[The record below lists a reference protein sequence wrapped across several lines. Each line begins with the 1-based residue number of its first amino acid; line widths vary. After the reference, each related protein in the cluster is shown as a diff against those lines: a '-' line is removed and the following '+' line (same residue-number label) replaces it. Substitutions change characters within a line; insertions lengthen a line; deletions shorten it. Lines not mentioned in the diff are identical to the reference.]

1 MISFELKSEDKSS
14 KARTGILHTDHGEIE
29 TPIFMPV
36 GTQATVK
43 GVLQEQLEDIVKAQ
57 IILSNTYHLYLRPG
71 NEVIYGAGGLHKFM
85 NWVKPILTD
94 SGGYQVFSLSS
105 NRKIKREGVYFNSH
119 IDGSKHL
126 FTPQSVVDTQ
136 RILGSDIM
144 MALDECPAYPC
155 TKQDAKKSL
164 KITNEWLEMGVKHF
178 EHTQKLY
185 AQEQIFVP
193 IAQGSVF
200 PDLRTESILH
210 NAQYNTAIQ
219 AIGGLS
225 VGEPKENLYA
235 MVNLSTDHISR
246 LSARYLMGV
255 GTPENILECIELGI
269 DMFDCVLPSRN
280 ARHGILYTN
289 RGIINIRNLKW
300 KLDFSPIDDSL
311 DCPTSVNHTKSYLRH
326 LFIAGELLAAQ
337 IASLHNLSFYLQLVK
352 EARLHLSKGDFSE
365 WKREKVKIISTRL

>member
-1 MISFELKSEDKSS
+1 MSFELKSEDKSS